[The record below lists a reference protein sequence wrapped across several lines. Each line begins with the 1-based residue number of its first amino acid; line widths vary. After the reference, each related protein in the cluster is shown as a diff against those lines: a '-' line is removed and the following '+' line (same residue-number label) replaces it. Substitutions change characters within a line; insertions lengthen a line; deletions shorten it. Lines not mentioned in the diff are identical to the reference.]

1 MEQTTFD
8 RSDRN
13 SMTEKVAS
21 DRTPIGWPRWI
32 TPVALLVTVFVINF
46 AAMPALWFPG
56 DPYAWREE
64 TRSMLRDGTLHVD
77 AHFAEQ
83 SGERGQYFVFNPRN
97 GQWYSKYGVM
107 NSLMALPPMKLEQLL
122 TGRFPREGEFP
133 NLLIFNLYNILLSL
147 VVCAL
152 LYRIAGWYTQR
163 PWVRVVYVL
172 STFYATY
179 FWYYQRAQTSEIVQ
193 VLDFTAAF
201 YFLMIYLRASRSS
214 QGQPDEKCRLALLLA
229 WLFVA
234 ALLFTRIL
242 FGLLIPTIW
251 LAVVYASGALEKEQ
265 RRQALWRQIP
275 WLLLPVL
282 LMITALAWINQ
293 VKFGSPWLTGYHQW
307 RAADHLPSGR
317 WQDGIWGILF
327 DPQGSMLLHFPILIF
342 SLLGLR
348 EFHRRYK
355 LDTVVIFLLPSVLLL
370 VLTKTPMWRGEWS
383 YGPRLVIF
391 MLPVLA
397 LPFLLYVEW
406 LAAAPRHRVKWTL
419 IAVTAMGLG
428 YSTYLQFQ
436 VNRLEY
442 FTMYQATEPISG
454 AWTRE
459 MARYF
464 LEHQMGV
471 FNSDLIRHRDD
482 LDNLSYVANLKARGV
497 SDQRLRQYKDLL
509 RALAN
514 QENFYWRRPPAPL
527 SPAPAAP

>member
-1 MEQTTFD
+1 MEKPTFD
-8 RSDRN
+8 RSDPTSMPEGRAPIRN
-13 SMTEKVAS
+13 SS
-21 DRTPIGWPRWI
+21 HSRHWI
-32 TPVALLVTVFVINF
+32 APVALLVAVFAINF

-83 SGERGQYFVFNPRN
+83 SGDRGQYFVFNPGN
-97 GQWYSKYGVM
+97 GQWHSKYGVM

-122 TGRFPREGEFP
+122 TGRLPREGELP

-152 LYRIAGWYTQR
+152 LYRITGWYTQR
-163 PWVRVVYVL
+163 SWVRVVYVL

-179 FWYYQRAQTSEIVQ
+179 FWYYQRAQTAEIVQ

-201 YFLMIYLRASRSS
+201 YFLMIYLRGLRCS
-214 QGQPDEKCRLALLLA
+214 QGQPDGKSRLALLTA

-234 ALLFTRIL
+234 TLLFTRIL
-242 FGLLIPTIW
+242 FGLLIPTVW
-251 LAVVYASGALEKEQ
+251 LAVVYASCGLEKEQ
-265 RRQALWRQIP
+265 RWRTLLRQGP
-275 WLLLPVL
+275 SLLAPVVVML
-282 LMITALAWINQ
+282 AALAWINQ
-293 VKFGSPWLTGYHQW
+293 VKFGSPCLTGYHQW
-307 RAADHLPSGR
+307 RTIECWPTGR
-317 WQDGIWGILF
+317 WQDGIWGMLF
-327 DPQGSMLLHFPILIF
+327 DPQGSLFLHFPILMF
-342 SLLGLR
+342 GLLGLR
-348 EFHRRYK
+348 EFYHRYK
-355 LDTVVIFLLPSVLLL
+355 LDTVVIFLLPSALFL
-370 VLTKTPMWRGEWS
+370 VLTKTPVWRGEWS
-383 YGPRLVIF
+383 YGPRLAIF
-391 MLPVLA
+391 MLPLLA

-406 LAAAPRHRVKWTL
+406 LASAPRHRVKWTL
-419 IAVTAMGLG
+419 IVVTAIGLG
-428 YSTYLQFQ
+428 YSTYLQYQ

-442 FTMYQATEPISG
+442 FTMYRATEPISG

-464 LEHQMGV
+464 MEHQMGV

-482 LDNLSYVANLKARGV
+482 LDSLSYVAALKARGV

-509 RALAN
+509 RDLAI
-514 QENFYWRRPPAPL
+514 QENFYWRRPPATP